1 MVLCNLSVTR
11 IVYRSN
17 RNMQQLTLSC
27 LENADRPI
35 KLRHQISAV
44 SSASSRSI
52 SLITQDEI
60 RFISMCNL
68 LTASFVVCWGSQMV
82 SQNRKS
88 LRRHNSR
95 DLHFHVLR
103 RVNEKCSFA
112 QTVCSFYSD
121 RFRDSDVNGTKL
133 IWITK
138 AQISIL
144 WTLRKKNISNWEP
157 LCKSHSINFNFK

>member
-1 MVLCNLSVTR
+1 MVLCNFSVTR

-17 RNMQQLTLSC
+17 RYMQQLTLSC
-27 LENADRPI
+27 LENADQPI

-68 LTASFVVCWGSQMV
+68 LTASFVLCWGTQMV
-82 SQNRKS
+82 SQKRKS
-88 LRRHNSR
+88 HSR
-95 DLHFHVLR
+95 DLHFNVLR
-103 RVNEKCSFA
+103 WVQKVLICTNRVQLSC
-112 QTVCSFYSD
+112 
-121 RFRDSDVNGTKL
+121 RDSDERAETKL

-138 AQISIL
+138 APISIL
-144 WTLRKKNISNWEP
+144 WTLRKKKTYQIESHCAKATRSISMSE
-157 LCKSHSINFNFK
+157 K